1 MKKTLLLLI
10 FSLTTIFVFA
20 GNNAE
25 KEAIEKTTELSMYL
39 LGDTVAD
46 YPMMLEELNVL
57 MENDIN
63 ATLDVKFTT
72 WVDWQTKLRLILASG
87 EKVDLMHMAPWG
99 IYSEQAQ
106 SGNLLD
112 LSELGPI
119 HAPET
124 WASYSEEV
132 LKQAE
137 VNGGIYMMPFNYVE
151 PTGQGIVYR
160 KDLAKKYG
168 MDEIN
173 SADSLYN
180 FLKSVKENEDMIP
193 YNAGEFDLAI
203 WSTFTAMFPTDT
215 PYASKGI
222 LYESDGGVGAYI
234 DYGNPEEILYDF
246 EEKPFR
252 STMEFFNKLYTEEL
266 ITRNVLSNTVGSR
279 DAFIAGKSAITCLN
293 PLNANEQ
300 YQKLSESHPD
310 WELGLWMPQTLMNA
324 LEKPPAI
331 NNGLSIP
338 VSSENPIKALKL
350 IEKLH
355 QDQKYHDLTTY
366 GIRGVHWDLDENDQL
381 VMPEG
386 LSLDDSGFP
395 WDQPCPWGWRE
406 AKFYRLNPLTS
417 AAMWDEVRD
426 TQTDLQK
433 KLVDAKWTTFIFDR
447 SSVSTEISALNT
459 VRSGTFR
466 GLAWGILDTE
476 DEYAELVQD
485 YKDAGIDTVK
495 AELQKQWSAY
505 LKENK

>member
-1 MKKTLLLLI
+1 MKKTLLLII
-10 FSLTTIFVFA
+10 FSLTTIFAFA
-20 GNNAE
+20 NSNSETVAADE
-25 KEAIEKTTELSMYL
+25 TSELTMYL

-46 YPMMLEELNVL
+46 YPMMLEELNGL
-57 MENDIN
+57 MANDIN
-63 ATLDVKFTT
+63 ASLDVKFTT
-72 WVDWQTKLRLILASG
+72 WVDWQTKLRLVLASG

-106 SGNLLD
+106 AGNLLD

-137 VNGGIYMMPFNYVE
+137 VNGGVYMMPFNYVE
-151 PTGQGIVYR
+151 PVGQGIVYR
-160 KDLAKKYG
+160 KDLATKYG
-168 MDEIN
+168 VGRVN
-173 SADSLYN
+173 SAQTLYEY
-180 FLKSVKENEDMIP
+180 LTAVKENEDMIP
-193 YNAGEFDLAI
+193 YNAGEFDLQV
-203 WSTFTAMFPTDT
+203 WSSFLTMFPTGNEKAEKT
-215 PYASKGI
+215 I
-222 LYESDGGVGAYI
+222 LYESEGVRAYI
-234 DYGNPEEILYDF
+234 NYANPEEILYDY
-246 EEKPFR
+246 EESPFL
-252 STMEFFNKLYTEEL
+252 SASEFFGKLYAEGL

-279 DAFIAGKSAITCLN
+279 DAFIAGKSSITLLN

-300 YQKLSESHPD
+300 YQKLKESHPD
-310 WELGLWMPQTLMNA
+310 WKLGLWMPETGWNA

-338 VSSENPIKALKL
+338 VSSENPIKALQL

-366 GIRGVHWDLDENDQL
+366 GVRGTHWDLDENDQII
-381 VMPEG
+381 MPEG
-386 LSLDDSGFP
+386 VSLDDSGFP

-426 TQTDLQK
+426 SQTELQE
-433 KLVDAKWTTFIFDR
+433 KLVDAKWTTFLFDK

-459 VRSGTFR
+459 VRSGLYR
-466 GLAWGILDTE
+466 GIAWGILDTE
-476 DEYAELVQD
+476 EEYNELVQD

-495 AELQKQWSAY
+495 KELQKQWSAY
-505 LKENK
+505 LNLNK